1 MFFGYFLLTVAISIS
16 TVSAYYSISGL
27 TAIFSG
33 AVIPIIIMGS
43 ALEIGKIS
51 ATVWLHKYWD
61 RASIQFKLYLIPAI
75 AGLMLITSMGIFG
88 LLSKSHVAS
97 SEISASAQAK
107 VQIFDDKIATEKE
120 NIASA
125 KQSLAQLDKQ
135 VNEVLSR
142 STNTQGASKSVQ
154 IRKQQVAER
163 KQLDKIISGAQTRI
177 EQLQADKAPLATSLR
192 TAESD
197 IGPIKYIAAMI
208 YGDKPDAAILEKAVR
223 AVILIIVFVFD
234 PLALVLILAAEQ
246 TLVWTREDKEKKDK
260 LDKAMDEA
268 LNATKSAFEVLDEQ
282 RLGWHR
288 EWVPDRESWPEWDDT
303 ITDKQYEAIKQEA
316 NVDDDIA
323 MQSFFSEGKELAK
336 AIDANDGYLNKPWAW
351 GTNATKDGLVPK
363 VEEPVVVTLPE
374 VVDGTSAEEF
384 IQQLNEQLA
393 HASEHH
399 DPEPLGA
406 VRQVVITDSPH
417 DPEPHNTVT
426 VPDMSISAEE
436 TPVNAGFGIQFP
448 TNPDK
453 GDMFLRVDYLP
464 NRPYKWNGIKWIE
477 VDKTKTDSFA
487 YDDAYIQYLIEKLD
501 SGEYDVDL
509 LSPAEQEQIQGYLNG
524 KSKQ

>member
-316 NVDDDIA
+316 NVDDNIV
-323 MQSFFSEGKELAK
+323 MQEFFAIGKEIAK
-336 AIDANDGYLNKPWAW
+336 EVDANNGYLNKEWKRPANSS
-351 GTNATKDGLVPK
+351 TVGLVPEINTPAGSATDAIAEQ
-363 VEEPVVVTLPE
+363 VEKDYNEYIEETSLIAVTDHLGNPIGTYTNSGDASNVHVDHLGNPITTLSILPNSVNFGSTLPL
-374 VVDGTSAEEF
+374 SA
-384 IQQLNEQLA
+384 N
-393 HASEHH
+393 
-399 DPEPLGA
+399 
-406 VRQVVITDSPH
+406 
-417 DPEPHNTVT
+417 
-426 VPDMSISAEE
+426 
-436 TPVNAGFGIQFP
+436 
-448 TNPDK
+448 K
-453 GDMFLRVDYLP
+453 GDQFIKIDSIPHRLF
-464 NRPYKWNGIKWIE
+464 KWNGDKWIN
-477 VDKTKTDSFA
+477 VDKTINTSYSFN
-487 YDDAYIQYLIEKLD
+487 DAYIQYLVD
-501 SGEYDVDL
+501 SVGKGEYDAEL
-509 LSPAEQEQIQGYLNG
+509 LTDNEQEQIT
-524 KSKQ
+524 KFIDR